1 MAVKHSVLFRQ
12 SLPPALKAV
21 QQTQVNAP
29 FRRMYLPLDFHS
41 LGRPG
46 SKSANV
52 LWTETRLRLVA
63 KYSERA
69 CSATDS
75 VLQPVQ
81 VMTWMLA
88 SLQ

>member
-1 MAVKHSVLFRQ
+1 MCS
-12 SLPPALKAV
+12 
-21 QQTQVNAP
+21 
-29 FRRMYLPLDFHS
+29 PLDFHS

-46 SKSANV
+46 PKSASL

-75 VLQPVQ
+75 VLQFVQ